1 MFCISLGLHYLC
13 RQKAK
18 SMRKVIGIGE
28 TVLDIIFR
36 NEQPIS
42 AVPGGSTFNAIISLG
57 RSGVE
62 TGFISETGNDR
73 VGRNIIQF
81 LRDNGCQADSVNVYP
96 DSKSPLSLAFLNEQ
110 NDAEYIFY
118 KDHPHDRLDFNYP
131 EIQPNDLVL
140 FGSYYPLN
148 DVIRPQVKGFLDYA
162 HEHGAILYYDV
173 NFRASHQHEVMKIT
187 PNLLENFELA
197 DIIRGSSEDFEV
209 LFKKNDPEAIYRSQ
223 IDFYTKKFICTN
235 GSEPVELRADNGFK
249 KQYPILKNDQVV
261 STIGAGDNF
270 NAGIV
275 YGLIKNNIKRNDL
288 ESGLTE
294 EQWDA
299 IISTAQQFS
308 AEACKTL
315 FNYVSPEFG
324 AQRRKE
330 LQEAL
335 AQQQDQEQ

>member
-1 MFCISLGLHYLC
+1 
-13 RQKAK
+13 
-18 SMRKVIGIGE
+18 MRKVIGIGE

-42 AVPGGSTFNAIISLG
+42 AIPGGSTFNAIISLG

-81 LRDNGCQADSVNVYP
+81 LRDNGCKADSVNVYP

-110 NDAEYIFY
+110 NDAEYVFY

-131 EIQPNDLVL
+131 EIEADDIVL
-140 FGSYYPLN
+140 FGSYYALN

-162 HEHGAILYYDV
+162 HERGAILYYDV

-197 DIIRGSSEDFEV
+197 DIVRGSAEDFEV
-209 LFKKNDPEAIYRSQ
+209 LFKKSDPVTIYRSQ
-223 IDFYTKKFICTN
+223 IDFYTKKFIYTHGADAIHFFAEN
-235 GSEPVELRADNGFK
+235 AFHKEYPVAPMET
-249 KQYPILKNDQVV
+249 V

-270 NAGIV
+270 NAGFLF
-275 YGLIKNNIKRNDL
+275 GLIKNNITRNDL
-288 ESGLTE
+288 ESGLSE

-299 IISTAQQFS
+299 IINTAQQFS
-308 AEACKTL
+308 AEACKSL
-315 FNYVSPEFG
+315 NNYVSKEFG
-324 AQRRKE
+324 AQRRQE
-330 LQEAL
+330 LEEAL
-335 AQQQDQEQ
+335 AQQEEQ